1 MPITN
6 SPNGDQTL
14 PEPWQLQLFRR
25 SLKKKLTVGALMDR
39 LPPAKG
45 RLCLEVGCGTG
56 LTSHFLRQRGGTWVS
71 TDFERDHVRSAKQLV
86 GDRVLQTSDAEL
98 PFRGASFD
106 LIAAINFLEH
116 IEDDNRFFRE
126 MVRVLKPGGDFLFMA
141 PKGETGRPGFALKRL
156 LGFTADQEGF
166 GHARDGYPPKAARA
180 LMERHGLEVAGMDD
194 YCRFFTESIED
205 LLNYAYHRKSM
216 KGKVTEQQD
225 FHGDTAPMSAE
236 ALNKVGTAY
245 KLYSAVYP
253 ALRAWTMLDHLIP
266 FSPGYMM
273 VAWGRKKV
281 A

>member
-1 MPITN
+1 LA
-6 SPNGDQTL
+6 D
-14 PEPWQLQLFRR
+14 PWQLQLYSR
-25 SLKKKLTVGALMDR
+25 SLKKKLTVGALLKR
-39 LPPAKG
+39 LPPANG
-45 RLCLEVGCGTG
+45 RFCLEVGCGTG

-71 TDFERDHVRSAKQLV
+71 TDFERDHVRSARQLV
-86 GDRVLQTSDAEL
+86 RDRIVQTSDAEL
-98 PFRGASFD
+98 PFRSRSFD
-106 LIAAINFLEH
+106 VVAAINFLEH
-116 IEDDNRFFRE
+116 IEDDQAFFRE

-141 PKGETGRPGFALKRL
+141 PKGESGRPGYMLKRL

-166 GHARDGYPPKAARA
+166 GHARDGYPPEAVRS
-180 LMERHGLEVAGMDD
+180 LFERNGLTLAGSED

-216 KGKVTEQQD
+216 KGKKTAEQD

-253 ALRAWTMLDHLIP
+253 ALRAWTMLDNLIP

-273 VAWGRKKV
+273 GAWGVKK
-281 A
+281 AA

>member
-1 MPITN
+1 LTK
-6 SPNGDQTL
+6 
-14 PEPWQLQLFRR
+14 PESWQLQLYRR
-25 SLKKKLTVGALMDR
+25 SLKKKQTVGALMER
-39 LPPAKG
+39 LPPASG

-86 GDRVLQTSDAEL
+86 GERVLQTSDAEL
-98 PFRGASFD
+98 PFRSAAFD
-106 LIAAINFLEH
+106 VVAAINFLEH
-116 IEDDNRFFRE
+116 IEDDHTFFRE

-141 PKGETGRPGFALKRL
+141 PKGEAGRPGYALKRL

-166 GHARDGYPPKAARA
+166 GHARDGYPPAAVRS
-180 LMERHGLEVAGMDD
+180 LFERHGLALSGMQD

-216 KGKVTEQQD
+216 QGKATQQQD

-273 VAWGRKKV
+273 VAWGTKK
-281 A
+281 AA

>member
-1 MPITN
+1 M
-6 SPNGDQTL
+6 TL
-14 PEPWQLQLFRR
+14 EIKEYLLAEPWQLQLYNR
-25 SLKKKLTVGALMDR
+25 SLKKKQTVGALMDR
-39 LPPAKG
+39 LPAATG

-56 LTSHFLRQRGGTWVS
+56 LTSHFLRQRGGTWIS

-98 PFRGASFD
+98 PFRSGVFD
-106 LIAAINFLEH
+106 LVAAINFLEH
-116 IEDDNRFFRE
+116 IEDDDTFFRE

-141 PKGETGRPGFALKRL
+141 PKGEAGRPGYALKRL

-166 GHARDGYPPKAARA
+166 GHARDGYPPDAVRS
-180 LMERHGLEVAGMDD
+180 LFQRHGLVLSGMQD

-216 KGKVTEQQD
+216 QGKATEQQD

-236 ALNKVGTAY
+236 ALNKVGMAY

-273 VAWGRKKV
+273 VAWGAKK
-281 A
+281 AA

>member
-1 MPITN
+1 MT
-6 SPNGDQTL
+6 
-14 PEPWQLQLFRR
+14 EPWQLQLYRK
-25 SLKKKLTVGALMDR
+25 SLKKKQTVNALMQHV
-39 LPPAKG
+39 PPSQG

-56 LTSHFLRQRGGTWVS
+56 LTSHFLRSRGGTWVS

-86 GDRVLQTSDAEL
+86 GERVLQTSDAEL
-98 PFRGASFD
+98 PFRTASFD
-106 LIAAINFLEH
+106 VVAAINFLEH
-116 IEDDNRFFRE
+116 IEDDDRFFRE

-141 PKGETGRPGFALKRL
+141 PKGESGRPGYALKKV
-156 LGFTADQEGF
+156 LGFTADAEGF
-166 GHARDGYPPKAARA
+166 GHARDGYPPSAARS
-180 LMERHGLEVAGMDD
+180 LMERNGLVVSGMED

-216 KGKVTEQQD
+216 KGKDTKEQD

-253 ALRAWTMLDHLIP
+253 ALRAWTMLDKLIP

-273 VAWGRKKV
+273 VAWGKKK
-281 A
+281 AA